1 MMKLKTLI
9 KNKLKIFYSY
19 LLNILLFDLKD
30 KKIEIKMLFS
40 NYTIK
45 NLINIIT
52 FINDIFL

>member
-1 MMKLKTLI
+1 MKLKILI

-45 NLINIIT
+45 NLINIIA